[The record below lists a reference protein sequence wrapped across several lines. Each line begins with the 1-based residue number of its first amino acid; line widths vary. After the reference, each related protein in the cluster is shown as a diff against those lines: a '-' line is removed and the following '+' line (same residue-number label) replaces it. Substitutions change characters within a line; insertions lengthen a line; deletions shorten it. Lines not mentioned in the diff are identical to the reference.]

1 MKKKVLSV
9 GLILALASS
18 MMFTSCIGSFALTN
32 KVLSW
37 NKQVGNKFVNTLIFA
52 AFWPIPVYPL
62 TMFADVIVIN
72 SIEFWSG
79 SNPVADNKTMIIDGK
94 DAKYQ
99 IEQTQYGYLITNLA
113 ENTTA
118 KFLFDAGENSWSF
131 EYDGQ
136 AYQLLQFVDDT
147 HVKMATPNDSYSIV
161 ELSNDGVL
169 AYQEM
174 INLNNLALAK

>member
-1 MKKKVLSV
+1 MKKKFLTV

-18 MMFTSCIGSFALTN
+18 MMFTSCIGSFSLTN

-37 NKQVGNKFVNTLIFA
+37 NKQVGNKFVNALIFA

-62 TMFADVIVIN
+62 TLFADTIVIN

-79 SNPVADNKTMIIDGK
+79 SNPVADNNTKIIDGK
-94 DAKYQ
+94 DARYQ
-99 IEQTQYGYLITNLA
+99 IEQTEYGYIITNLA

-118 KFLFDAGENSWSF
+118 TFLFDAKENTWSF

-136 AYQLLQFVDDT
+136 SYQLLQFVDDT
-147 HVKMATPNDSYSIV
+147 HVKMHTPNNDYSII

-174 INLNNLALAK
+174 ININNLAFAK